1 MSCEAREQMRRALSG
16 ACPSDG
22 QDRDG
27 QDRDGQ
33 DRDGQDR
40 ESWADLNSE
49 LESTELLPDEQGRF
63 ATEGCMQGM
72 EPSTWCASCVSDQS
86 LYLERRSIA

>member
-16 ACPSDG
+16 ACPS
-22 QDRDG
+22 
-27 QDRDGQ
+27 DGQ